1 MQVLQIIR
9 RDVFSKFSGEVFSR
23 LIFLLFF
30 FYVGRKLGTIEFGS
44 LNVAIS
50 VTYILGVLFLDPG
63 LNLSTVHMLVEHRE
77 KAQEIAGSILAWKL
91 VLFFPLV
98 MVLGAISYAWHE
110 RLPSFPVLL
119 MAALY
124 TLFTQ
129 LLEYLSSVTNA
140 YHRMDLE
147 AFFKILNRVLIVLLG
162 AVSLTV
168 GHATVLLISMALST
182 LAACMLAWV
191 WLGGRVLRIIP
202 RWHSALIKEAFRIA
216 LPIAGTVIV
225 TTVYLKWDLLI
236 LSYFKMSPQQIG
248 WYASGFKIVEA
259 FSALPTILGAAL
271 FPVIIQ
277 LRTYDPESLNRLLH
291 LSTKAV
297 LLFALPVA
305 AIVSLF
311 SREIL
316 LFVYGPQFL
325 PGARVLSIL
334 IWCIVPIFLYFYL
347 VFVNVATGHAKHN
360 LWAGCLALVAG
371 LTANA
376 ILIPRI
382 GFIGAAWAALIANTS
397 FALLATWK
405 VCTMFRSA
413 SLPAMLLRLISAGA
427 AMAALFFLLPASVPV
442 QLGLGLAAYIVL
454 LTALGAVGAKD
465 FSLLLRLFHFRT
477 LPQGQQP

>member
-1 MQVLQIIR
+1 LQLLQIIR

-23 LIFLLFF
+23 MIFLLFF
-30 FYVGRKLGTIEFGS
+30 FYVGRKLGAIEFGS

-50 VTYILGVLFLDPG
+50 VSYILGVLFLDPG
-63 LNLSTVHMLVEHRE
+63 LNLSSIHMLVEHQE
-77 KAQEIAGSILAWKL
+77 DAQEIAGSILVWKL
-91 VLFFPLV
+91 VSFFPLV
-98 MVLGAISYAWHE
+98 MVLGAISYAWHG
-110 RLPSFPVLL
+110 RLPSFYLL
-119 MAALY
+119 FLAALY

-147 AFFKILNRVLIVLLG
+147 AFLKIFNRVLVVLLG
-162 AVSLTV
+162 AVSLTI
-168 GHATVLLISMALST
+168 GHATILLISMAVST
-182 LAACMLAWV
+182 AAACVLAWV
-191 WLGGRVLRIIP
+191 WLGRRVLRILP
-202 RWHSALIKEAFRIA
+202 RWHPYFIREAFRIA

-236 LSYFKMSPQQIG
+236 LSYFKMSLQEIG

-271 FPVIIQ
+271 FPLIIQ
-277 LRTYDPESLNRLLH
+277 LRTYDPGSLDRLLL

-305 AIVSLF
+305 ATVSLF

-325 PGARVLSIL
+325 PGARVLAVL
-334 IWCIVPIFLYFYL
+334 IWCVVPIFLYFYL
-347 VFVNVATGHAKHN
+347 VFVNIATGHAKHN
-360 LWAGCLALVAG
+360 LWAGCLALAAG
-371 LTANA
+371 LAANVV
-376 ILIPRI
+376 LIPRV
-382 GFIGAAWAALIANTS
+382 GFIGAAWAALIANTT

-405 VCTMFRSA
+405 VCAIFRNA
-413 SLPAMLLRLISAGA
+413 SLPAMLFRLICAGA
-427 AMAALFFLLPASVPV
+427 TMAAFFFLLPVSLPV
-442 QLGLGLAAYIVL
+442 QLGLGLAAYIIL
-454 LTALGAVGAKD
+454 LIALGAIGARD
-465 FSLLLRLFHFRT
+465 FSLLVRLLQLRA